1 MPPSPTS
8 QAAAPS
14 HEEAKAILEQS
25 RSAMSSTKNFIQP
38 VKKLTIAEEVGK
50 KLKRMEDKPLKDF
63 LDIALREFD
72 LAVSLQVS
80 EMRET
85 FDDALDE
92 LRTNCDSVEN
102 NLTHL
107 LKWKEETCQ
116 KRVKQA
122 IGQRDQERKEK
133 LSLAK
138 WMKEFTPSKYATTQT
153 DEVDFAFIR
162 FALNMAIACD
172 VCPVQKQL
180 DAGAPAFLASM
191 LTVKNDC
198 VVGPASMALAHLS
211 LHVECKA
218 PIAAA
223 GGIVACV
230 NLVNDNPNA
239 PIVSQACKTLA
250 SVAMWPANKPLMAG
264 KGAIKALVRAV
275 QSVGPDNERIDD
287 DALGSAF
294 CGLCNCAEGND
305 ANRNLIVELDVMKSV
320 EYICENWT
328 DPYVLA
334 SAAKLICNLA
344 YSNVYTAMSCL
355 SSHCDEALNASIK
368 KGGGDKNPDIQEGA
382 MMAFC
387 NLSNNESNQ
396 THVGASGAIKLA
408 ITTLETSDDPK
419 VLRAA
424 ALACASMAHNSFVN
438 KTRMGDQGA
447 IKALLEVAIGRG
459 MGGDHEED
467 FLDAK
472 AAEACCLALATLL
485 LNQLNQQILAELQ
498 AVEVFVQLVEETE
511 SMEVLAAGAM
521 VVAALV
527 PQPDAKKRLL
537 CEGRMLPIEA
547 AGGMEVLTR
556 AKQWVYGRK
565 TPPDWLLNTI
575 SIFGITEEEAIK
587 EQRDREA
594 EAERLVSED
603 LFLDNRAV
611 SSGTTANQFQDE
623 FFTHISLFREAV
635 AEIRP
640 VELDDDLVDMAD
652 KLF

>member
-1 MPPSPTS
+1 MPPSPS
-8 QAAAPS
+8 SLSPKVRLNSEDLDLDVKEQAA
-14 HEEAKAILEQS
+14 IL
-25 RSAMSSTKNFIQP
+25 AANKHTMSSTKNFVVP
-38 VKKLTIAEEVGK
+38 SKELTVAEEVGK
-50 KLKRMEDKPLKDF
+50 KLKRMENKPIKDF
-63 LDIALREFD
+63 LDICLREFD
-72 LAVSLQVS
+72 VAVSLQVS
-80 EMRET
+80 DMREA
-85 FDDALDE
+85 FDGALDE
-92 LRTNCDSVEN
+92 LRDNCDKVEK
-102 NLTHL
+102 NLTAL
-107 LKWKEETCQ
+107 LEWKQKTCDA
-116 KRVKQA
+116 RVAQA
-122 IGQRDQERKEK
+122 LKQRDQERKEK
-133 LSLAK
+133 LALAN
-138 WMKEFTPSKYATTQT
+138 WMNEFTPSKYAYTQT

-180 DAGAPAFLASM
+180 DAGAPAFLSSM

-223 GGIVACV
+223 GGITVCV
-230 NLVNDNPNA
+230 NLVNNNPNA

-250 SVAMWPANKPLMAG
+250 SVAMWPANKPLMAS

-334 SAAKLICNLA
+334 SASKLICNLA

-355 SSHCDEALNASIK
+355 AAHCDEALNASIK

-424 ALACASMAHNSFVN
+424 ALACASMGHNSFVN

-459 MGGDHEED
+459 IGGDHEE
-467 FLDAK
+467 
-472 AAEACCLALATLL
+472 
-485 LNQLNQQILAELQ
+485 
-498 AVEVFVQLVEETE
+498 
-511 SMEVLAAGAM
+511 
-521 VVAALV
+521 
-527 PQPDAKKRLL
+527 
-537 CEGRMLPIEA
+537 
-547 AGGMEVLTR
+547 
-556 AKQWVYGRK
+556 
-565 TPPDWLLNTI
+565 
-575 SIFGITEEEAIK
+575 
-587 EQRDREA
+587 
-594 EAERLVSED
+594 VS
-603 LFLDNRAV
+603 
-611 SSGTTANQFQDE
+611 
-623 FFTHISLFREAV
+623 
-635 AEIRP
+635 
-640 VELDDDLVDMAD
+640 
-652 KLF
+652 